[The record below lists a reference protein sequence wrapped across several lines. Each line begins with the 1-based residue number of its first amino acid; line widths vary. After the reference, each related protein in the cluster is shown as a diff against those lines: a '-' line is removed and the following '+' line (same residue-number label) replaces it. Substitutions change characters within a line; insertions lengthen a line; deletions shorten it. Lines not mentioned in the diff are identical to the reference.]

1 MALLVPHTHQKPHYP
16 KLSAFPQRKEVLFV
30 AIIFP
35 IGADWQKKKKILEFP
50 RKGTVRD
57 RYSNSSPI
65 TEPDT

>member
-1 MALLVPHTHQKPHYP
+1 MALLVPHTHQKAHYP
-16 KLSAFPQRKEVLFV
+16 KLSTFPQRKELLFM

-35 IGADWQKKKKILEFP
+35 IGADWQKKILEFP
-50 RKGTVRD
+50 RRGTIRG

>member
-1 MALLVPHTHQKPHYP
+1 MALLVPHTHQKAHYP
-16 KLSAFPQRKEVLFV
+16 KLSTFPPRKEVLFM

-35 IGADWQKKKKILEFP
+35 IGADWPKMILEFP
-50 RKGTVRD
+50 RNGTVRD